1 MVIMAET
8 PTSSTDLE
16 EIDTED
22 ELATDTSTWSNKECK
37 KLQHMTEFHEEYQQV
52 FGSRA
57 SLRTIIRKRISH
69 MNPPIPSSV
78 CKEEMQDAET
88 DDVIVEFITDS
99 KGNRVKR
106 LKPLFIKSEPNK
118 TYVQHLPSDDELP
131 PVPEE
136 KFHQKCRNNN

>member
-1 MVIMAET
+1 MEET

-16 EIDTED
+16 ENTEV

-37 KLQHMTEFHEEYQQV
+37 KLQHMTEFHEEYQRV
-52 FGSRA
+52 FGGRA
-57 SLRTIIRKRISH
+57 SLHTIIRKRISH

-88 DDVIVEFITDS
+88 NEVIVEYITDS
-99 KGNRVKR
+99 KGNRVNR

-118 TYVQHLPSDDELP
+118 TYIQHLPSDDELP

-136 KFHQKCRNNN
+136 KFHQK

>member
-1 MVIMAET
+1 MVCDAILKTILNSTVTNGKCLTKIHLIFIIFIYLVMEET

-22 ELATDTSTWSNKECK
+22 ELATDTTTWSNKECK
-37 KLQHMTEFHEEYQQV
+37 KLQHMTEFHEEYQRV

-57 SLRTIIRKRISH
+57 SIRTIIRKRISH

-78 CKEEMQDAET
+78 CKEEMKDAET

-106 LKPLFIKSEPNK
+106 LNPYL
-118 TYVQHLPSDDELP
+118 
-131 PVPEE
+131 
-136 KFHQKCRNNN
+136 

>member
-1 MVIMAET
+1 MAET

-22 ELATDTSTWSNKECK
+22 ELATDTSTWSNKERK
-37 KLQHMTEFHEEYQQV
+37 KLQHMTEFHEEYQRV
-52 FGSRA
+52 FGGRA
-57 SLRTIIRKRISH
+57 SLRTIIRKGISH
-69 MNPPIPSSV
+69 MNPPIPLSV
-78 CKEEMQDAET
+78 YKEEMQDAET

-131 PVPEE
+131 PVSEE
-136 KFHQKCRNNN
+136 KIPSKMRNNN